1 MKRALLVVAALA
13 VALGLAA
20 PAAAACPKTSLAKLE
35 NEVMCP
41 VCQGET
47 IAQSDSQA
55 AAQVKRFIQGRVDA
69 CASEAQIKRELVA
82 QYGTQ
87 ILAAPP
93 RQGFG
98 WLAWLLPTIGLVVAA
113 GAMALC
119 ARHWSRRTADG
130 PPGAPAVNGP
140 PLDPELE
147 RRLDDE
153 LRRFD
158 G

>member
-1 MKRALLVVAALA
+1 MKRLLVVVAAGLA
-13 VALGLAA
+13 LAA

-55 AAQVKRFIQGRVDA
+55 AGQVKRFIQGRVQA

-93 RQGFG
+93 RKGFG
-98 WLAWLLPTIGLVVAA
+98 WVAWLLPAIGILVAA
-113 GAMALC
+113 AVMALL
-119 ARHWSRRTADG
+119 ARRWSRRAAEA
-130 PPGAPAVNGP
+130 PPGSPALDGP
-140 PLDPELE
+140 PLDPEVE

-153 LRRFD
+153 LKRFD

>member
-1 MKRALLVVAALA
+1 MRRLLVVVAAGLALA
-13 VALGLAA
+13 G
-20 PAAAACPKTSLAKLE
+20 PAAACTPKTSLLKLE

-41 VCQGET
+41 VCQSET
-47 IAQSDSQA
+47 IAQSDTQA
-55 AAQVKRFIQGRVDA
+55 AAQIRRFIQGRVKA
-69 CASEAQIKRELVA
+69 CASEAQIKRELAA

-93 RQGFG
+93 RHGFG
-98 WLAWLLPTIGLVVAA
+98 WLAWLLPGVGILVAA
-113 GAMALC
+113 GAMALL
-119 ARHWSRRTADG
+119 ARSWSRRVDDEPREA
-130 PPGAPAVNGP
+130 PLLAGAA
-140 PLDPELE
+140 LDPELD

>member
-1 MKRALLVVAALA
+1 MKRLFVVAAAALA
-13 VALGLAA
+13 LAA

-55 AAQVKRFIQGRVDA
+55 AAQVKRFIQGRVQA
-69 CASEAQIKRELVA
+69 CASEAQIKRELVD

-93 RQGFG
+93 RHGFG
-98 WLAWLLPTIGLVVAA
+98 WVAWLLPAIGLVGAA
-113 GAMALC
+113 LAMALL
-119 ARHWSRRTADG
+119 ARRWSRREADRPPGSPALDG
-130 PPGAPAVNGP
+130 PPI
-140 PLDPELE
+140 DPDLE

-153 LRRFD
+153 LKRFD

>member
-1 MKRALLVVAALA
+1 MKRLVVVAAAALA
-13 VALGLAA
+13 LAA

-55 AAQVKRFIQGRVDA
+55 AAQVKRFIQGRVQA
-69 CASEAQIKRELVA
+69 CASEGQIKRELVA

-93 RQGFG
+93 RKGFG
-98 WLAWLLPTIGLVVAA
+98 WVAWLLPAIGILVAA
-113 GAMALC
+113 GAMALL
-119 ARHWSRRTADG
+119 ARRWSRRAPEGPPGSPALDG
-130 PPGAPAVNGP
+130 PPM
-140 PLDPELE
+140 DPELE

-153 LRRFD
+153 LKRFE
-158 G
+158 

>member
-1 MKRALLVVAALA
+1 MRLALVVAAAL
-13 VALGLAA
+13 ALGLAA
-20 PAAAACPKTSLAKLE
+20 PAAAACPRTSLAKLE

-55 AAQVKRFIQGRVDA
+55 AAQVKRFIQGRVQA

-82 QYGTQ
+82 QYGTA

-93 RQGFG
+93 RHGFG
-98 WLAWLLPTIGLVVAA
+98 WLAWLLPAIGIVVAA
-113 GAMALC
+113 GAMALL
-119 ARHWSRRTADG
+119 ARRWSRRGDE
-130 PPGAPAVNGP
+130 PPPRSPAYAGG
-140 PLDPELE
+140 PLDPDLE
-147 RRLDDE
+147 RRVDE
-153 LRRFD
+153 ELKRFD

>member
-1 MKRALLVVAALA
+1 MRLALVVAAAL
-13 VALGLAA
+13 ALGLAA

-55 AAQVKRFIQGRVDA
+55 AAQVKQFIQGRVDA

-98 WLAWLLPTIGLVVAA
+98 WLAWLLPAIGLVAAA
-113 GAMALC
+113 GAMALL
-119 ARHWSRRTADG
+119 ARRWSRRSPDD
-130 PPGAPAVNGP
+130 PPRSPALDGP

-147 RRLDDE
+147 RRLDRE
-153 LRRFD
+153 LKDFD

>member
-1 MKRALLVVAALA
+1 MKRLLMVAAAGLA
-13 VALGLAA
+13 LAA
-20 PAAAACPKTSLAKLE
+20 PAAAACPKTSLPKLE

-55 AAQVKRFIQGRVDA
+55 AAQVKRFIQGRVQA
-69 CASEAQIKRELVA
+69 CASEGQIKRELVA

-93 RQGFG
+93 RKGFG
-98 WLAWLLPTIGLVVAA
+98 WVAWLLPAIGILVAA
-113 GAMALC
+113 GAMALL
-119 ARHWSRRTADG
+119 ARRWSRRAPEGPPGSPALDG
-130 PPGAPAVNGP
+130 PPM
-140 PLDPELE
+140 DPELE

-153 LRRFD
+153 LKRFE
-158 G
+158 

>member
-1 MKRALLVVAALA
+1 MKRLLVVAAAGLA
-13 VALGLAA
+13 LAA

-55 AAQVKRFIQGRVDA
+55 AAQVKRFIQERVDA

-93 RQGFG
+93 RKGFG
-98 WLAWLLPTIGLVVAA
+98 WLAWLLPIIGLLLAA
-113 GAMALC
+113 GAMALL
-119 ARHWSRRTADG
+119 ARRWSRRTAEG
-130 PPGAPAVNGP
+130 PPGSPALDGP
-140 PLDPELE
+140 PLDPEVE
-147 RRLDDE
+147 RRIDDE
-153 LRRFD
+153 LKRFD

>member
-1 MKRALLVVAALA
+1 MKRLLVVAAAGLA
-13 VALGLAA
+13 LAA
-20 PAAAACPKTSLAKLE
+20 PAAAACPQTSLAKLE

-55 AAQVKRFIQGRVDA
+55 AAQVKRFIQGRVND

-98 WLAWLLPTIGLVVAA
+98 WVAWLLPAIGVLVAA
-113 GAMALC
+113 AVMAVL
-119 ARHWSRRTADG
+119 ARRWSRRTAEG
-130 PPGAPAVNGP
+130 PPGSPALDGP
-140 PLDPELE
+140 PLDPEVE

-153 LRRFD
+153 LKRFD

>member
-1 MKRALLVVAALA
+1 MKRLLVVAAAGLA
-13 VALGLAA
+13 LAA

-55 AAQVKRFIQGRVDA
+55 AAQVKRFIQERVDA

-98 WLAWLLPTIGLVVAA
+98 WLAWLLPAIGLVVAA
-113 GAMALC
+113 VVMALF
-119 ARHWSRRTADG
+119 ARHWSRRRADDAPRSPAYAG
-130 PPGAPAVNGP
+130 GA
-140 PLDPELE
+140 LDPEME
-147 RRLDDE
+147 RRVDDE

>member
-1 MKRALLVVAALA
+1 MKPLLVVAAAALA
-13 VALGLAA
+13 LAA

-55 AAQVKRFIQGRVDA
+55 AAQVKRFIQGRVQA
-69 CASEAQIKRELVA
+69 CASEGEIKRELVA

-93 RQGFG
+93 RKGFG
-98 WLAWLLPTIGLVVAA
+98 WVAWLLPAIGILVAA
-113 GAMALC
+113 GAMALL
-119 ARHWSRRTADG
+119 ARHWSRRAPEGPPGSPALDG
-130 PPGAPAVNGP
+130 PPM
-140 PLDPELE
+140 DPELE

-153 LRRFD
+153 LKRFE
-158 G
+158 

>member
-1 MKRALLVVAALA
+1 MKRLVVVAAAGLA
-13 VALGLAA
+13 LAA
-20 PAAAACPKTSLAKLE
+20 PAAAACPKTSLTKLE

-55 AAQVKRFIQGRVDA
+55 AAQVKRFIQSRVQA
-69 CASEAQIKRELVA
+69 CASEAEIKRELVA

-93 RQGFG
+93 RKGFG
-98 WLAWLLPTIGLVVAA
+98 WVAWLLPAIGILVAA
-113 GAMALC
+113 GVMALL
-119 ARHWSRRTADG
+119 ARRWSRRAPEGPPGSPALDG
-130 PPGAPAVNGP
+130 PPM
-140 PLDPELE
+140 DPELE

-153 LRRFD
+153 LKRFE
-158 G
+158 

>member
-1 MKRALLVVAALA
+1 MKRLVVVAAAALA
-13 VALGLAA
+13 LAA

-55 AAQVKRFIQGRVDA
+55 AAQVKRFIQGRVRA
-69 CASEAQIKRELVA
+69 CASEAEIKRELVS

-93 RQGFG
+93 RKGFG
-98 WLAWLLPTIGLVVAA
+98 WVAWLLPAIGIIVAA
-113 GAMALC
+113 GAMALL
-119 ARHWSRRTADG
+119 ARRWSRRAPEGPPGSPALDG
-130 PPGAPAVNGP
+130 PPM
-140 PLDPELE
+140 DPELE

-153 LRRFD
+153 LKRFE
-158 G
+158 

>member
-1 MKRALLVVAALA
+1 MKRLLVVAAAGLA
-13 VALGLAA
+13 LAA

-55 AAQVKRFIQGRVDA
+55 AAQVKRFIQGRVQA
-69 CASEAQIKRELVA
+69 CASEAGIKRELVA

-98 WLAWLLPTIGLVVAA
+98 WLAWLLPAIGVLVAA
-113 GAMALC
+113 AGMALL
-119 ARHWSRRTADG
+119 ARRWSRRG
-130 PPGAPAVNGP
+130 PDEPPASPAYAGP
-140 PLDPELE
+140 TLDPDVE
-147 RRLDDE
+147 RRLDQE
-153 LRRFD
+153 LRDFD

>member
-1 MKRALLVVAALA
+1 MRRLLVVVAAGLALA
-13 VALGLAA
+13 G
-20 PAAAACPKTSLAKLE
+20 PAAACTPKTSLLKLE

-41 VCQGET
+41 VCQSET
-47 IAQSDSQA
+47 IAQSDTQA
-55 AAQVKRFIQGRVDA
+55 AAQIRRFIQGRVKA
-69 CASEAQIKRELVA
+69 CASEAQIKRELAA

-93 RQGFG
+93 RHGFG
-98 WLAWLLPTIGLVVAA
+98 WLAWLLPGEDEPRESPLLA
-113 GAMALC
+113 GSA
-119 ARHWSRRTADG
+119 
-130 PPGAPAVNGP
+130 
-140 PLDPELE
+140 LDPELQ